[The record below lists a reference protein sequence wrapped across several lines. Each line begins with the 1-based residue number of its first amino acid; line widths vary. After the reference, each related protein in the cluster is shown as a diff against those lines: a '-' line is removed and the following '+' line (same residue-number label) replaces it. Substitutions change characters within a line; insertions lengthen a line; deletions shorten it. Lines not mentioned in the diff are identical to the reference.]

1 MAYGARLES
10 VLGASP
16 RGFESPI
23 LRHQSGTVRFRI
35 FYALFIP
42 AFLGPH
48 YSSSPHYSPD
58 PRPLPAHLVQA
69 LALLPALLFLDDAA
83 PRTACRRLSRTL
95 YVTHQLLP
103 SKPSQAVWLTY

>member
-42 AFLGPH
+42 TFLGPH

-69 LALLPALLFLDDAA
+69 PALRPAQLFLDDAA
-83 PRTACRRLSRTL
+83 KARRTAHHREHST
-95 YVTHQLLP
+95 
-103 SKPSQAVWLTY
+103 

>member
-42 AFLGPH
+42 AFLGLKDEK
-48 YSSSPHYSPD
+48 SWSEPD
-58 PRPLPAHLVQA
+58 L
-69 LALLPALLFLDDAA
+69 LALWCGKVWFK
-83 PRTACRRLSRTL
+83 
-95 YVTHQLLP
+95 VVGGQL
-103 SKPSQAVWLTY
+103 

>member
-35 FYALFIP
+35 FYALFTSTFP
-42 AFLGPH
+42 
-48 YSSSPHYSPD
+48 
-58 PRPLPAHLVQA
+58 A
-69 LALLPALLFLDDAA
+69 LATPRLLGLKDEKSWSEPDFSALWCGKVWFK
-83 PRTACRRLSRTL
+83 
-95 YVTHQLLP
+95 VVGGQL
-103 SKPSQAVWLTY
+103 